1 MALAC
6 RVLPGALAIRKKLA
20 APYGQGAGAAQQR
33 FKRLFSNAA
42 CPLLFTAAH
51 SLSIVA
57 FNSRFQCT
65 ACKAAAR
72 AENAGFF
79 LVPICCH
86 HASLRHHVY
95 RLPRVAPGGICQS
108 QRSAPRV
115 VSSLCGPCGAT
126 FARRIMP
133 CASKVRA
140 AYGVWGAARLCLY
153 TPAASMHAM
162 RIYARSTPSCMCST
176 RACNACNKAASW
188 LMASNPRPRLRACSC
203 SARQICTWVMGS
215 CMVVSSSATSTRS

>member
-1 MALAC
+1 MPCFARYAC
-6 RVLPGALAIRKKLA
+6 HPKKARPIWSRLWGNASTLQAII
-20 APYGQGAGAAQQR
+20 
-33 FKRLFSNAA
+33 FKRRLPATVHC
-42 CPLLFTAAH
+42 CPF
-51 SLSIVA
+51 A

-65 ACKAAAR
+65 ACKAAAS
-72 AENAGFF
+72 AKNTGFCLYRF
-79 LVPICCH
+79 AASMHRSGIC
-86 HASLRHHVY
+86 AY
-95 RLPRVAPGGICQS
+95 RLQRVAPGGICQS

-115 VSSLCGPCGAT
+115 VSSLCWPCGAT